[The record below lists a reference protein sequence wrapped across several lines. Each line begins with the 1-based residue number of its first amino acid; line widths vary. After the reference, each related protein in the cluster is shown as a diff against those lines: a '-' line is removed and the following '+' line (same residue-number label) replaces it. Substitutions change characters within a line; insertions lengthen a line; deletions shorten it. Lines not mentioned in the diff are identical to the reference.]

1 MGCGSLLKVGS
12 NGDGAD
18 MALTM
23 MQKFWNSTSQVKEKM
38 LNSLIELAIMEEI
51 FVNFQLG

>member
-1 MGCGSLLKVGS
+1 MGCGSVLKVGS

-23 MQKFWNSTSQVKEKM
+23 MEKFWNSTSQVKQKM
-38 LNSLIELAIMEEI
+38 LNSLI
-51 FVNFQLG
+51 

>member
-1 MGCGSLLKVGS
+1 MLKVGS

-18 MALTM
+18 MAFTM

-51 FVNFQLG
+51 FINFQLG

>member
-1 MGCGSLLKVGS
+1 VYIQVGS

-38 LNSLIELAIMEEI
+38 LNSLIELAMEEI